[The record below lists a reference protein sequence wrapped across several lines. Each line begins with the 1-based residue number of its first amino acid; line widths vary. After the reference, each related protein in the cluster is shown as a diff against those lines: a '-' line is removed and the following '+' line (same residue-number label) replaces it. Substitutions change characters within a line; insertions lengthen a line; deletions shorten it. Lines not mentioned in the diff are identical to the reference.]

1 MTATLNF
8 IMVMLGSALGGGARY
23 AIELAFPYSPP
34 NSSLPVAT
42 LAINILG
49 SLLAG
54 IFIGLSLPGGPLY
67 ASRSALFLITGIC
80 GGFTTFSAFSLHTLA
95 LMQEG
100 EPYLALIYVAL
111 SVVLCVIAAGL
122 GYLIGAEM

>member
-1 MTATLNF
+1 MSATLNF
-8 IMVMLGSALGGGARY
+8 FLVMLGSAFGGGARY
-23 AIELAFPYSPP
+23 AIELAFPYTPP
-34 NSSLPVAT
+34 NSSLPLAT
-42 LAINILG
+42 LAVNVLG

-67 ASRSALFLITGIC
+67 ASRSALFLVTGFC

-95 LMQEG
+95 MLQEG
-100 EPYLALIYVAL
+100 EPYLALVYIGL
-111 SVVLCVIAAGL
+111 SVVLCVIAAGI

>member
-1 MTATLNF
+1 MSGTLNF
-8 IMVMLGSALGGGARY
+8 LMVMLGSAFGGGARY
-23 AIELAFPYSPP
+23 AIELAFPYTPP
-34 NSSLPVAT
+34 NSSLPLAT
-42 LAINILG
+42 LSVNVIG

-67 ASRSALFLITGIC
+67 TTRAALFLVTGVC

-100 EPYLALIYVAL
+100 EPYLALIYVGL
-111 SVVLCVIAAGL
+111 SVVLCVIAAAL
-122 GYLIGAEM
+122 GYMIGAEM

>member
-1 MTATLNF
+1 MSVTLNF
-8 IMVMLGSALGGGARY
+8 ILVMIGSALGGAGRY
-23 AIELAFPYSPP
+23 AADLFFPYAPP

-42 LAINILG
+42 LAVNVIG

-54 IFIGLSLPGGPLY
+54 LFIGLSLPGPLY
-67 ASRSALFLITGIC
+67 TTRGTLFLVTGFC

-95 LMQEG
+95 MLQEG
-100 EPYLALIYVAL
+100 EPYLALVYIGL
-111 SVVLCVIAAGL
+111 SVVLCVIAAGI